1 MAYMSEEGYKQL
13 IEELKYLESVE
24 RPKIVSAIAE
34 ARDKGDLSENAEYD
48 AAKEAQGLLEMKIS
62 QLKSTIG
69 DAKLLILQNE
79 RRYSAN
85 FDESRIEECQDW
97 NEDGLYY
104 RSRKRGEF
112 KIGQDFGK
120 YSDSTG
126 FVRKKSG

>member
-69 DAKLLILQNE
+69 DAKIIDTSKMNADTVQILTAFYFLFLLLRSISVHSVHSIITLYFLNGFGCNRYD
-79 RRYSAN
+79 RR
-85 FDESRIEECQDW
+85 
-97 NEDGLYY
+97 
-104 RSRKRGEF
+104 
-112 KIGQDFGK
+112 
-120 YSDSTG
+120 
-126 FVRKKSG
+126 